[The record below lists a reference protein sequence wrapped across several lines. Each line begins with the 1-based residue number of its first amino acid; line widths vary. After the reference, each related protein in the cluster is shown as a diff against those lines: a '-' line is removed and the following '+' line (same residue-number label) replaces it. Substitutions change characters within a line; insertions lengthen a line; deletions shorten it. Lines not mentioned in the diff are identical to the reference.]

1 MARGAFKEYVGKSK
15 YKYVNTW
22 LVGGILKYRAHINKF
37 GGWVKFC
44 DSEIEAA
51 KAVDLKLIEQGKEP
65 VNILVRKS
73 V

>member
-1 MARGAFKEYVGKSK
+1 MITYKEYVGKSK

-22 LVGGILKYRAHINKF
+22 LVGG
-37 GGWVKFC
+37 WVKFC
-44 DSEIEAA
+44 DSE
-51 KAVDLKLIEQGKEP
+51 IEQGKEP